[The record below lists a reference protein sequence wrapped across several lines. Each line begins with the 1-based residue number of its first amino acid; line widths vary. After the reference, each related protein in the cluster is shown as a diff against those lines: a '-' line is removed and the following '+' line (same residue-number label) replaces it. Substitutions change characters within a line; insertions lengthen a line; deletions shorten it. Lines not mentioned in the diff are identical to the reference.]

1 MVDNG
6 LAEVLRNLN
15 KWKEEKYAGIEAT
28 GNNMAQTMVRYSK
41 RKDVAKWRDQTGDA
55 RKGLKGGFF
64 WKTKFGKK
72 IDAII
77 WIGHRVDYGVYL
89 ELAHEK
95 RFAVL
100 WPVAKKFENAIRGKL
115 KRIMEA

>member
-1 MVDNG
+1 MTDNG
-6 LAEVLRNLN
+6 LREVLRNLN
-15 KWKEEKYAGIEAT
+15 KWKEEKYAGIEAV
-28 GNNMAQTMVRYSK
+28 GKNAALTMVRYSK
-41 RKDVAKWRDQTGDA
+41 RKDSSKWTDRTGHA
-55 RKGLKGGFF
+55 RQGLKGGFF
-64 WKTKFGKK
+64 WKTNLGKK

-100 WPVAKKFENAIRGKL
+100 WPVAKKFANAIRGKL